1 MLRLAVEWRVIP
13 TAPKIHRLPG
23 EATRERVLT
32 HAEEELYLRVAPEP
46 LRTVTIV
53 MLDTGMRPEEVFRTG
68 WENVHFEPTP
78 NSQYGYIFNPFGKSK
93 NARRHLPMTNRVKDV
108 LEMRWLEGSKRKK
121 GWVFPANTACGHLDR
136 LKSQH
141 AKALRLSQVP
151 HFVLYSLRHTM
162 LTRLGQAGA
171 DPFTIQ
177 KIAGHSNI
185 NISTRYVHPIPEMV
199 ERAFEKLEGL
209 NRDKKAE
216 VESEEQL
223 VQ

>member
-1 MLRLAVEWRVIP
+1 MRSLEVSK
-13 TAPKIHRLPG
+13 PK
-23 EATRERVLT
+23 E
-32 HAEEELYLRVAPEP
+32 
-46 LRTVTIV
+46 
-53 MLDTGMRPEEVFRTG
+53 
-68 WENVHFEPTP
+68 
-78 NSQYGYIFNPFGKSK
+78 
-93 NARRHLPMTNRVKDV
+93 
-108 LEMRWLEGSKRKK
+108 
-121 GWVFPANTACGHLDR
+121 GWVFPAKTACGHLDR

-141 AKALRLSQVP
+141 TKALRLSGVS

-185 NISTRYVHPIPEMV
+185 NISTRYVHPTPEMV

-209 NRDKKAE
+209 NRDEKAE
-216 VESEEQL
+216 VELEGQI